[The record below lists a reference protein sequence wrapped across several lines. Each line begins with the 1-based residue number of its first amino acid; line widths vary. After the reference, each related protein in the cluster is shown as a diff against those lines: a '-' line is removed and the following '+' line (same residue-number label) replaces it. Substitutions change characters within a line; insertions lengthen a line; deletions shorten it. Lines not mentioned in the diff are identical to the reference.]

1 MNNVAEQTIFENQNI
16 LPAQYFSD
24 RPGVAPMEPLRRLA
38 FAVLM
43 DAVQVFQTNFGAPP
57 SNRRLE
63 FNEAQEWLLGTQGHG
78 PFSFENVCFML
89 DVDPLRL
96 RSKLRLWRAMKRA
109 GQPCRSIAQ
118 RSRVI
123 PIGSLRLRPRGREK
137 KRG

>member
-1 MNNVAEQTIFENQNI
+1 MNDVAEQTIADGQDI
-16 LPAQYFSD
+16 LPTQFYSD
-24 RPGVAPMEPLRRLA
+24 RPGLAPMEPLRRLA

-63 FNEAQEWLLGTQGHG
+63 FNEAQEWLFGPQGDG

-89 DVDPLRL
+89 DVDASRL

-109 GQPCRSIAQ
+109 GQPYRSFAQ

-123 PIGSLRLRPRGREK
+123 PIGALRLRPRGREK
-137 KRG
+137 KSG